1 MRDNTNDKICFII
14 NSNQCK
20 AKGRIG
26 SKSLQKELMVI
37 KLRLM
42 HKKNELK
49 HWWQKSIDVGDT
61 NNTKRLLQSKNYI
74 IAEEYDGE
82 TLSNNKTY
90 TDSSQNQLQMQ
101 HKKLVKTL
109 KQGNKK
115 SMNLINQPQQSKNLQ
130 CSKKSKI
137 TKSKS

>member
-1 MRDNTNDKICFII
+1 
-14 NSNQCK
+14 
-20 AKGRIG
+20 
-26 SKSLQKELMVI
+26 
-37 KLRLM
+37 M

-90 TDSSQNQLQMQ
+90 TDSSQNKLQMQ